1 MGPFSPS
8 SPGCPSAGRP
18 GLAVAFPVR
27 HRLSL
32 MANSSKLPPEWYY
45 RRFQAVGLPQSRY
58 LLLSVLVAAYTFG
71 LSFTTRTTVSV
82 SILVCRTSPRRSSTP
97 VG

>member
-1 MGPFSPS
+1 
-8 SPGCPSAGRP
+8 
-18 GLAVAFPVR
+18 
-27 HRLSL
+27 

-82 SILVCRTSPRRSSTP
+82 SILVCRTSPRRSSTS
-97 VG
+97 VGMIVLDVLLLALFGTFQAAREAFAC